1 MDGNKAG
8 RMSRC
13 STAAAQANEKL
24 CLLGSGQ
31 KQRDM
36 EILHAKKM
44 LMFVLSLSLSLYTH
58 TFRSEGERP

>member
-1 MDGNKAG
+1 MDGNKVG

-24 CLLGSGQ
+24 CLLGSGL

-44 LMFVLSLSLSLYTH
+44 LMLYSLSLSLYTH
-58 TFRSEGERP
+58 NFRSEGERP